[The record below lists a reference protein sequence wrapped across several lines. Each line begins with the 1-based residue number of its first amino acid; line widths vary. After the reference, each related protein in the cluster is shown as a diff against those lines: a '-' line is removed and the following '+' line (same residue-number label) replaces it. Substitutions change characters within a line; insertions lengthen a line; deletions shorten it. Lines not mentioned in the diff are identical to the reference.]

1 MLASMQP
8 PIRSAVR
15 LRRSLAYALLSLL
28 LVLSQQM
35 GISHGMSHW
44 TDARSAAQGGGP
56 HQRAAA
62 KSLALDQS
70 CAQCLAFAQIGSAL
84 GTPAHA
90 VAATHAAAAAGI
102 AYATP
107 AGCLR
112 TVCVF
117 QSRAPPVL
125 A

>member
-1 MLASMQP
+1 
-8 PIRSAVR
+8 
-15 LRRSLAYALLSLL
+15 
-28 LVLSQQM
+28 M

-44 TDARSAAQGGGP
+44 TDVRTAEQGGGQN
-56 HQRAAA
+56 QRSAA

-90 VAATHAAAAAGI
+90 VAAAHGAAAADIG
-102 AYATP
+102 YATP
-107 AGCLR
+107 ASCLR

-117 QSRAPPVL
+117 QSRAPPIL

>member
-1 MLASMQP
+1 
-8 PIRSAVR
+8 
-15 LRRSLAYALLSLL
+15 
-28 LVLSQQM
+28 M
-35 GISHGMSHW
+35 GLSHGMSHW
-44 TDARSAAQGGGP
+44 TDARRVEQGGAQ

-62 KSLALDQS
+62 KSLAPDQS

-90 VAATHAAAAAGI
+90 VAASHAAAAADI

-107 AGCLR
+107 TTCLR